1 MLKIENINVAYENT
15 LFQNAHFVCIGH
27 NITVVTGEK
36 GSGKSTL
43 LDMIALQRD
52 GYQTYTFNEKEV
64 QRDFLVGR
72 IYYAKQEPLFEEDLT
87 IKDNIDMLYH
97 IFHMKRDMFL
107 EEKLLKELEL
117 ENSLDKYGSMLTE
130 AERKRLS
137 LLFAIISQRDIILL
151 DEPTAFVDLKMSQKM
166 IKLIEYYLS
175 SRMTVI
181 TTQDQNIIK
190 IADVIYHIKNHI
202 LQRQGDIYHIHMPL
216 KKVKIK
222 DTISYYWKIVKHR
235 RVYYILKYLF
245 TALMICGIVLGLVS
259 RNEYLSIYKEMLE
272 QKTFDDITVYQPL
285 WGEDYGYSGDEF
297 PLSSETVEKLSQLDY
312 IKEIK
317 PMYLFSDYNVNY
329 IYHND
334 QEIFMEGSYV
344 EYIGYDEKK
353 DNSSYLRDNFSTEG
367 IYISASLADKLGFIQ
382 SGDLLTFQLPVPQY
396 NVFNEGY
403 IINAEN
409 ERIEIV
415 STNENFVSVTL
426 PIAGIVNSGYESLG
440 MTFPV
445 YEYIVYLPR
454 TFMEEQLKQNQVF
467 DSYNEGEIIYKPY
480 QPNAYIVTLSS
491 QDDIPQ
497 FQQDLENMNL
507 ILQSS
512 SIELSSIVEEEE
524 TLEQRK
530 LFMIGSLVSISLI
543 AICIMKYK
551 KRKKDLHFYE
561 YLLSLTQQSQYVKK
575 IYFKNVLLHFLLTF
589 LLSTLLLFIFVIV
602 LSRMMIYITTLS
614 LVTVLICFV
623 VTVIFEGIQ
632 FIISYRKFNHILKSQ
647 H

>member
-130 AERKRLS
+130 AEKKRLS

-632 FIISYRKFNHILKSQ
+632 FIIFYRKLKGILKS
-647 H
+647 

>member
-1 MLKIENINVAYENT
+1 MLKIENINVAYENAI
-15 LFQNAHFVCIGH
+15 FQNANFVCIGH

-43 LDMIALQRD
+43 LDMIALKRD

-97 IFHMKRDMFL
+97 IFHIKRDKFL

-117 ENSLDKYGSMLTE
+117 ENILNKYSFMLTE
-130 AERKRLS
+130 EEKKRLS

-151 DEPTAFVDLKMSQKM
+151 DEPTVMVDSKMSQKM

-190 IADVIYHIKNHI
+190 IADVIYHIKNHV

-216 KKVKIK
+216 KKVQIK
-222 DTISYYWKIVKHR
+222 NTISYYWKTLKHR

-245 TALMICGIVLGLVS
+245 TALVICGIVLGLVS
-259 RNEYLSIYKEMLE
+259 RNEYLNMYKSELE
-272 QKTFDDITVYQPL
+272 KYASLNDVIVYQPL
-285 WGEDYGYSGDEF
+285 WEGYSYGGDEL
-297 PLSSETVEKLSQLDY
+297 PLSTETVEQLRQLDY
-312 IKEIK
+312 IKKIR
-317 PMYLFSDYNVNY
+317 PMYLFNNYNVNY
-329 IYHND
+329 VYHND
-334 QEIFMEGSYV
+334 QEVFLEGSYIQ
-344 EYIGYDEKK
+344 YIGYDETK
-353 DNSSYLRDNFSTEG
+353 DYSSYLRDDYLTEG
-367 IYISASLADKLGFIQ
+367 IYLAANLADRIGIFQ
-382 SGDLLTFQLPVPQY
+382 PGDTLTFELPVPQY
-396 NVFNEGY
+396 NIFNNGY
-403 IINAEN
+403 SVNADN
-409 ERIEIV
+409 ERADIV
-415 STNENFVSVTL
+415 TTNENYVTVTL
-426 PIAGIVNSGYESLG
+426 PVAGIIDEEYLSLG
-440 MTFPV
+440 LSLSMYGDVIYVPQ
-445 YEYIVYLPR
+445 
-454 TFMEEQLKQNQVF
+454 TFMEEQLKQYQVF
-467 DSYNEGEIIYKPY
+467 DSYNEENVEYKPY
-480 QPNAYIVTLSS
+480 QPNAYVLTLSS

-497 FQQDLENMNL
+497 LQQDMENRNL
-507 ILQSS
+507 TAQSS
-512 SIELSSIVEEEE
+512 FIELSTFIEEEE

-530 LFMIGSLVSISLI
+530 LFVIGSLVSVSLI

-551 KRKKDLHFYE
+551 NRKKDLHFYE

-575 IYFKNVLLHFLLTF
+575 IYFKNVLLRFLLTF

-632 FIISYRKFNHILKSQ
+632 FIIFYRKLKGILKS
-647 H
+647 

>member
-130 AERKRLS
+130 AEKKRLS

-166 IKLIEYYLS
+166 NKLIEYYLS

-353 DNSSYLRDNFSTEG
+353 GNSSYLRDNFSTEG

-632 FIISYRKFNHILKSQ
+632 FIIFYRKLKGILKS
-647 H
+647 

>member
-130 AERKRLS
+130 AEKKRLS

-334 QEIFMEGSYV
+334 QEIFMEGSCV

-396 NVFNEGY
+396 NVFKGGY

-632 FIISYRKFNHILKSQ
+632 FIIFYRKLKGILKS
-647 H
+647 

>member
-130 AERKRLS
+130 AEKKRLS

-426 PIAGIVNSGYESLG
+426 PIAGIVNSGHESLG

-632 FIISYRKFNHILKSQ
+632 FIIFYRKLKGILKS
-647 H
+647 

>member
-15 LFQNAHFVCIGH
+15 LFQNANFVCIGH

-130 AERKRLS
+130 AEKKRLS

-151 DEPTAFVDLKMSQKM
+151 DEPTAFVNSKMSQKM

-181 TTQDQNIIK
+181 TTQNQNIIK
-190 IADVIYHIKNHI
+190 IADVIYHIKNHV

-216 KKVKIK
+216 KKVQIK
-222 DTISYYWKIVKHR
+222 NTISYYWKTLKHR

-245 TALMICGIVLGLVS
+245 TALVICGIVLGLVS
-259 RNEYLSIYKEMLE
+259 RNEYLNMYNSELE
-272 QKTFDDITVYQPL
+272 KYASLNDVIVYQPL
-285 WGEDYGYSGDEF
+285 WEGYSYGGDEL
-297 PLSSETVEKLSQLDY
+297 PLSTENVEQLRQLDY
-312 IKEIK
+312 IKKIR
-317 PMYLFSDYNVNY
+317 PMYLFNNYNVNY
-329 IYHND
+329 VYHND
-334 QEIFMEGSYV
+334 QEVFLEGSYIQ
-344 EYIGYDEKK
+344 YIGYDETK
-353 DNSSYLRDNFSTEG
+353 DYSSYLRDDYLTEG
-367 IYISASLADKLGFIQ
+367 IYLAANLADRIGIFQ
-382 SGDLLTFQLPVPQY
+382 PGDTLTFELPVPQY
-396 NVFNEGY
+396 NIFNNGY
-403 IINAEN
+403 SVNADN
-409 ERIEIV
+409 ERADIV
-415 STNENFVSVTL
+415 TTNENYVTVTL
-426 PIAGIVNSGYESLG
+426 PVAGIIDEEYLSLG
-440 MTFPV
+440 LSLSMYGDVIYVPQ
-445 YEYIVYLPR
+445 
-454 TFMEEQLKQNQVF
+454 TFMEEQLKQYQVF
-467 DSYNEGEIIYKPY
+467 DSYNEENVEYKPY
-480 QPNAYIVTLSS
+480 QPNAYVLTLSS

-497 FQQDLENMNL
+497 LQQDMENMNL
-507 ILQSS
+507 TAQSS
-512 SIELSSIVEEEE
+512 FIELSTFIEEEE

-530 LFMIGSLVSISLI
+530 LFMIGSFVSVSLI

-561 YLLSLTQQSQYVKK
+561 YLLSLTQQPQYVKK
-575 IYFKNVLLHFLLTF
+575 IYFKNALLRFLLTF

-614 LVTVLICFV
+614 FVTVLICFV

-632 FIISYRKFNHILKSQ
+632 FIIFYRKLKGILKS
-647 H
+647 

>member
-130 AERKRLS
+130 AEKKRLS

-396 NVFNEGY
+396 NVFKGGY

-632 FIISYRKFNHILKSQ
+632 FIIFYRKLKGILKS
-647 H
+647 

>member
-97 IFHMKRDMFL
+97 IFHMKRDMSL

-130 AERKRLS
+130 AEKKRLS

-632 FIISYRKFNHILKSQ
+632 FIIFYRKLKGILKS
-647 H
+647 

>member
-130 AERKRLS
+130 AEKKRLS

-575 IYFKNVLLHFLLTF
+575 IYFKNVLLHFLLIF

-632 FIISYRKFNHILKSQ
+632 FIIFYRKLKGILKS
-647 H
+647 

>member
-130 AERKRLS
+130 AEKKRLS

-632 FIISYRKFNHILKSQ
+632 FIIFYSKLKGILKS
-647 H
+647 

>member
-130 AERKRLS
+130 AEKKRLS

-353 DNSSYLRDNFSTEG
+353 GNSSYLRDNFSTEG

-632 FIISYRKFNHILKSQ
+632 FIIFYRKLKGILKS
-647 H
+647 

>member
-130 AERKRLS
+130 AEKKRLS

-530 LFMIGSLVSISLI
+530 LFMIGSLVSISLT

-632 FIISYRKFNHILKSQ
+632 FIIFYRKLKGILKS
-647 H
+647 

>member
-130 AERKRLS
+130 AEKKRLS

-151 DEPTAFVDLKMSQKM
+151 DEPTAFVDSMMSQKM

-190 IADVIYHIKNHI
+190 IADVIYHIKNHV

-216 KKVKIK
+216 KKVQIK
-222 DTISYYWKIVKHR
+222 NTMSYYWKIVKHR

-367 IYISASLADKLGFIQ
+367 IYISAALADKLGVIQ

-497 FQQDLENMNL
+497 FQQDLENINL

-632 FIISYRKFNHILKSQ
+632 FIIFYRKLKGILKS
-647 H
+647 